1 MTDSE
6 ENWIKNIDKNYKDPF
21 TQYVYSLYFAGA
33 TLFTVGYGDIT
44 PQNNLE
50 MIVILVIQALGKL
63 FFNLGIVLIGYIIN
77 EIGHT
82 LSSMRQ
88 ARDDFEEDIQN
99 ADIICNN
106 YQLNKELKHK
116 VRNYIVNNRLANDEL
131 NVAEENS
138 VLMKLN
144 EELRSGKK

>member
-1 MTDSE
+1 
-6 ENWIKNIDKNYKDPF
+6 
-21 TQYVYSLYFAGA
+21 
-33 TLFTVGYGDIT
+33 
-44 PQNNLE
+44 
-50 MIVILVIQALGKL
+50 
-63 FFNLGIVLIGYIIN
+63 
-77 EIGHT
+77 
-82 LSSMRQ
+82 MRQ